1 MTCIGREG
9 VFSLLMAKD
18 RPVKSGNAPVIFVV
32 DDESMLLD
40 LAEVILKPEGFEVRT
55 FRDAETAL
63 AEYSRAKPPPC
74 AVITDYAMG
83 AMNGLDLIRECR
95 QLHPDQR
102 TILVSG
108 TVDEDVYANVEIK
121 PDCFLSKPYN
131 AEQFV
136 ATVRTLTGY

>member
-1 MTCIGREG
+1 MACAGVEG
-9 VFSLLMAKD
+9 VFSLVMAKD
-18 RPVKSGNAPVIFVV
+18 RPVKTGNAPVVFVV
-32 DDESMLLD
+32 DDEVMLLD

-63 AEYSRAKPPPC
+63 AEYARAKPPPC

-108 TVDEDVYANVEIK
+108 TVDEDIYANMEIK

>member
-1 MTCIGREG
+1 M
-9 VFSLLMAKD
+9 VMAID
-18 RPVKSGNAPVIFVV
+18 RHAKTGDKPVVFVV
-32 DDESMLLD
+32 DDETMLLD
-40 LAEVILKPEGFEVRT
+40 LAEVILKPEGFEVCT

-108 TVDEDVYANVEIK
+108 TVDEDIYANVDIK

>member
-1 MTCIGREG
+1 MACIGLRG
-9 VFSLLMAKD
+9 VFSLVMAKNHD
-18 RPVKSGNAPVIFVV
+18 VENRPAPLVFVV
-32 DDESMLLD
+32 DDETMLLD
-40 LAEVILKPEGFEVRT
+40 LAEVILKPEGFTVRT
-55 FRDAETAL
+55 FRDAESAL
-63 AEYSRAKPPPC
+63 AEYAAAKPPPC

-83 AMNGLDLIRECR
+83 GMNGLELIRRCR

-108 TVDEDVYANVEIK
+108 TVDEDIYANVEIK

>member
-1 MTCIGREG
+1 MACIGVEG
-9 VFSLLMAKD
+9 VFSLVMAKD
-18 RPVKSGNAPVIFVV
+18 RHVKAGNAPVVFIV
-32 DDESMLLD
+32 DDEVMLLD

-63 AEYSRAKPPPC
+63 AEYVRAKPPPC

-95 QLHPDQR
+95 QLNPDQR

-108 TVDEDVYANVEIK
+108 TVDEDVYANVEMK

>member
-1 MTCIGREG
+1 MACIEVEG
-9 VFSLLMAKD
+9 VFSLAMAKNHHVETHGK
-18 RPVKSGNAPVIFVV
+18 PVVFVV

-63 AEYSRAKPPPC
+63 AEYAAAKPPPC

-83 AMNGLDLIRECR
+83 GMNGLELIRRCR
-95 QLHPDQR
+95 TLHPDQR
-102 TILVSG
+102 TIMVSG
-108 TVDEDVYANVEIK
+108 TVDEDIYVNAETK

-136 ATVRTLTGY
+136 STVRTLTGY